1 VLLAASIDMQA
12 QLVKFGIKGGLNYAN
27 QNGSDITVNSTNYDS
42 EAITSYH
49 VGLLAEV
56 KLTDGFAIQPDCYIL
71 HKVQPIKMQ

>member
-1 VLLAASIDMQA
+1 MQA

-56 KLTDGFAIQPDCYIL
+56 K
-71 HKVQPIKMQ
+71 